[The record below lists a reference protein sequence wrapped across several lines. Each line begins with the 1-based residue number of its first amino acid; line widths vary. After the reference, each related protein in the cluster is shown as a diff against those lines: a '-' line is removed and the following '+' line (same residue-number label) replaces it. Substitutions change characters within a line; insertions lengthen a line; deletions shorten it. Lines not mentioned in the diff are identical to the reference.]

1 MCFREHVSGKLCAGS
16 GLEQSLASSMD
27 CSFLKDVATRYQ
39 VQICTDGI
47 NFRDQKTETKLS
59 SLAESLD
66 PNTNYWFRVQAV
78 NGGGDSE
85 WSTANDVK
93 TSDATPTGLIYGKAV
108 DLNWPDRSG
117 DETSFEVQVLG
128 PDGNCRIG
136 KIFGPHAVLL
146 TWLA

>member
-1 MCFREHVSGKLCAGS
+1 
-16 GLEQSLASSMD
+16 MD

-66 PNTNYWFRVQAV
+66 PNTNYWFRGQAV

-93 TSDATPTGLIYGKAV
+93 TSDATPTGLI
-108 DLNWPDRSG
+108 
-117 DETSFEVQVLG
+117 
-128 PDGNCRIG
+128 
-136 KIFGPHAVLL
+136 
-146 TWLA
+146 